1 MLINSLEKLYIGTD
15 LAVFW
20 LKILITFLNI
30 VYLTSTLLK
39 LVFRQLFRVY
49 KYFAF
54 LWDQTQESILIL
66 FYNLFLFY
74 YEWHYINN
82 LQKENIISA
91 GNFCHA
97 FRFIDVLTT
106 INNKSSEKLI
116 RNIYPAELEL
126 KKETQIDKSDNF
138 LDLNTK
144 ILYNRF

>member
-15 LAVFW
+15 VAVFW

-39 LVFRQLFRVY
+39 IVFRQLFRAY

-91 GNFCHA
+91 WKFCHA
-97 FRFIDVLTT
+97 FRFIYVLTT
-106 INNKSSEKLI
+106 I
-116 RNIYPAELEL
+116 RAL
-126 KKETQIDKSDNF
+126 KKLFEIFIQLSWNSKKRPKM
-138 LDLNTK
+138 TK
-144 ILYNRF
+144 VLISWI